1 MPFTYILSALILVLT
16 IILLINNKK
25 HKSLV
30 ENLNKLL
37 SDANNSLVEKNDFIN
52 KNQTSINQLQKNL
65 NDQNEIIDGFK
76 VKYEAVLD
84 IEALAEVRIKEI
96 SSLDVSLKELN
107 DKYLGGLEI
116 YKTLEHQLSIYNDEI
131 EVMDFGLYKP
141 QFDYSTSEEF
151 KQKIEHNYLNQKT
164 MISNDTA
171 AVCHTEWTVNGNKAE
186 GRKMTKLN
194 KKNMLYAFNGECDAL
209 IAKVKWN
216 NATKSIERLE
226 KAYEAIN
233 KLGAVNNITLS
244 YEFYQLK
251 KQELGLVH
259 EYENKKQD
267 EKEEQRRIREQMR
280 EEEKVQRDIDRAQ
293 REAEEDERRY
303 QKALHRVKEDLRYA
317 SKDELDDLN
326 NKLSELQQKLKE
338 AEEKKQRALSMAQL
352 TRAGHIYIISNIGS
366 FGEDVYKIGMTRRL
380 EPLDRIR
387 ELSDASVP
395 FRYDVHAVIYSDD
408 APKLEQDLHKKF
420 NNRRINRVNGRKEFF
435 KVSLLEIESF
445 VKEHANAEIEFTQLA
460 EAQEYR
466 ETMLMLEAIMKESQ
480 EINTTT
486 IKEEKF
492 PVSLI

>member
-1 MPFTYILSALILVLT
+1 MEIIYLLSALVVVLT
-16 IILLINNKK
+16 TILFINQKK
-25 HKSLV
+25 SKGIV
-30 ENLNKLL
+30 DNLNNLL
-37 SDANNSLVEKNDFIN
+37 SNSNSSLLEKDDIIT
-52 KNQTSINQLQKNL
+52 KNENSINLLQDTVN
-65 NDQNEIIDGFK
+65 NQNETIKNFT
-76 VKYEAVLD
+76 VKYESVLD
-84 IEALAEVRIKEI
+84 IEELVNVRMNEI
-96 SSLDVSLKELN
+96 SSLDVELKELN

-116 YKTLEHQLSIYNDEI
+116 YKTLERQLSIYNDEI

-141 QFDYSTSEEF
+141 QFDYATSEEF
-151 KQKIEHNYLNQKT
+151 KQKIEQNYLKQKA
-164 MISNDTA
+164 MISDDTA
-171 AVCHTEWTVNGNKAE
+171 SVCQTEWTVNGNKAE

-226 KAYEAIN
+226 KAYESIN

-244 YEFYQLK
+244 YDFYQLK
-251 KQELGLVH
+251 KQELALVH

-293 REAEEDERRY
+293 REAEEDEKRY
-303 QKALHRVKEDLRYA
+303 QKALQRVKEDLRYA
-317 SKDELDDLN
+317 SKDELDELN
-326 NKLSELQQKLKE
+326 SKLSELQLKLKE
-338 AEEKKQRALSMAQL
+338 AGEKKQRALSMAQL

-380 EPLDRIR
+380 EPLDRVR

-420 NNRRINRVNGRKEFF
+420 TNRRINRVNGRKEFF

-480 EINTTT
+480 EETTI

-492 PVSLI
+492 PLSLI